1 VVLEE
6 KAKKSHF
13 SEEMRFLKIA
23 IHTAALLPLAL
34 LLLDLALGRLS
45 ANPIR
50 EVTLRT
56 GRYAIALLVL
66 SLACTPLNTLFGLR
80 QALVARKP
88 LGLYAALYA
97 ALHLLTFIAW
107 DYAFQ
112 FDLIWLEV
120 REKRFIQVGLLA
132 FLILMPLAVT
142 STRRWVRR
150 MGVHW
155 KRLHRLAYLAGLF
168 AVLHFV
174 LLVKVTRPAPLIYA
188 ALLALLLVVRI
199 PFVRRAIRAARERIR
214 RIP

>member
-1 VVLEE
+1 
-6 KAKKSHF
+6 
-13 SEEMRFLKIA
+13 MRFLKA
-23 IHTAALLPLAL
+23 VIHIAALLPLAL
-34 LLLDLALGRLS
+34 LALDLSLGRLS

-66 SLACTPLNTLFGLR
+66 SLACTPLNILFGLR

-97 ALHLLTFIAW
+97 ALHLAIYVAW
-107 DYAFQ
+107 DYGFQ

-132 FLILMPLAVT
+132 VLILVPLAVT
-142 STRRWVRR
+142 STRRWTQRL
-150 MGVHW
+150 GKGW
-155 KRLHRLAYLAGLF
+155 KRLHRLVYLAGLF

-174 LLVKVTRPAPLIYA
+174 LLVKVTRPAPLVYA

-199 PFVRRAIRAARERIR
+199 PVVRRAIRATRERIR
-214 RIP
+214 RNP